1 MGSEASPESSPN
13 MESQLEAPGAL
24 TLGQQDGTSQGRPSL
39 DPQTQRESRAASGWR
54 KPFSLESFS
63 SSPLT
68 QLVLGNLYSS
78 SGT

>member
-39 DPQTQRESRAASGWR
+39 DPHPPADTDPAGVQGSQW
-54 KPFSLESFS
+54 LEEALL
-63 SSPLT
+63 P
-68 QLVLGNLYSS
+68 
-78 SGT
+78 